1 MLVLLDRDGVIN
13 KDLPQGVL
21 SPEKFEMFS
30 YVPSSLALLK
40 QAGFKLAIVTN
51 QSAIGSGLLTEETLE
66 KIHTGLQDKLLSAGA
81 MIDRFYFCP
90 DSPDKPTH
98 RRKPNPG
105 MLEEALHDFKA
116 DPKHTPVV
124 GDALRDLEAA
134 AKIGCPRILVKTG
147 KGEKTLEKGIPSHLH
162 PVTIVRDLEEA
173 ARYILSKF
181 N

>member
-21 SPEKFEMFS
+21 LPEQFEMFPF
-30 YVPSSLALLK
+30 VPSALSMLK

-51 QSAIGSGLLTEETLE
+51 QSAIGTGLLTEQTLE
-66 KIHTGLQDKLLSAGA
+66 YIHSQLQDKLLASGA
-81 MIDRFYFCP
+81 LIDRFYFCP
-90 DSPDKPTH
+90 DRPDKPTH

-105 MLEEALHDFKA
+105 MLEEALADFKA
-116 DPKHTPVV
+116 NPKRTPMV

-134 AKIGCPRILVKTG
+134 AAAGCPRILVKTG
-147 KGEKTLEKGIPSHLH
+147 KGEKTLEAGIPSHLH
-162 PVTIVRDLEEA
+162 PVVIVRDLEEA

-181 N
+181 G

>member
-1 MLVLLDRDGVIN
+1 MLVLLDRDGVLN

-21 SPEKFEMFS
+21 SPGEFEMFPF
-30 YVPSSLALLK
+30 VPASLALLK
-40 QAGFKLAIVTN
+40 KAGFRLAVVTN
-51 QSAIGSGLLTEETLE
+51 QSAVGSGLLTEATLE
-66 KIHTGLQDKLLSAGA
+66 HIHRQLQDRLLSSGA

-105 MLEEALHDFKA
+105 MLEEALADFKE
-116 DPKHTPVV
+116 DPKRTPMV

-134 AKIGCPRILVKTG
+134 AALGCPRILVKTG
-147 KGEKTLEKGIPSHLH
+147 KGEKTLEKGIPAHLH
-162 PVTIVRDLEEA
+162 PVVIVRDLEEA

-181 N
+181 G